1 MEDNIW
7 APYEDEIAF
16 RTADFLYRRVE
27 MSGENINYLMDLW
40 ALSMARHDDLGP
52 FESYEHMYAS
62 IDATAH
68 GDAPWQQFST
78 TYDGDAGPDSPHWKI
93 ASYDV
98 WYRDP
103 DVVLRNLLDNP
114 DFDGQFD
121 YSPYVEVGKDGKR
134 HWSDFMSGNFSWR
147 HSVS

>member
-68 GDAPWQQFST
+68 GDAPWQ
-78 TYDGDAGPDSPHWKI
+78 
-93 ASYDV
+93 
-98 WYRDP
+98 
-103 DVVLRNLLDNP
+103 
-114 DFDGQFD
+114 
-121 YSPYVEVGKDGKR
+121 
-134 HWSDFMSGNFSWR
+134 
-147 HSVS
+147 